1 MSYGANTA
9 ISRVITRATQIANA
23 ARRYFALTVLAAA
36 VSACNQS
43 NHDTTPPSIIN
54 IVPVKISDTTKPVLN
69 ISNASLVM
77 GVILP
82 NNATPS
88 SFVIAP
94 KGRITATDNNGI
106 ATLSVRNVVGLSAEQ
121 VQLAADGTLSAI
133 NILPTQAIGRGFVVV
148 RATDTSGN
156 FTDSTVYFDIS
167 PNLSST
173 QATLGVGQSHT
184 FNFAIMPNITSASVA
199 MPNNVMGVSG
209 QAYLAGNEVVITLNT
224 NSSAVVGEFK
234 PQVSLITADGK
245 VYPLVLTVTPKVDA
259 TTEYSTRKVTVN
271 GTTVTVE
278 NPSTYATDAD
288 GKTSVTVYLSK
299 GSYRLALAP
308 ASGDAIFDLESMGVG
323 PKDLSGSWTVEV
335 EPTVPNGATGQ
346 NQIGKIQRS
355 SVEIVYDPAPTIV
368 PGSAFA
374 NLGDMTV
381 SDELGG
387 SEIVINAGGVID
399 PLGRPIIYSAI
410 GLPVGLSID
419 ANTGVISGIYDAG

>member
-1 MSYGANTA
+1 MSYGANTP
-9 ISRVITRATQIANA
+9 ISRVITRATQITNA
-23 ARRYFALTVLAAA
+23 ARRYFSLTVLAAA

-94 KGRITATDNNGI
+94 KGRITATDNNGT
-106 ATLSVRNVVGLSAEQ
+106 ATLSVRQVVGLSAEQ

-133 NILPTQAIGRGFVVV
+133 NILPTQAIGRGSVVV
-148 RATDTSGN
+148 RATDASGN
-156 FTDSTVYFDIS
+156 FSDSTVYFDIS

-173 QATLGVGQSHT
+173 QATLGAGQSHT
-184 FNFAIMPNITSASVA
+184 FNFAIMPNVTSASVSVQ
-199 MPNNVMGVSG
+199 NNVTGVSG
-209 QAYLAGNEVVITLNT
+209 QANLVGNEVVITLNT
-224 NSSAVVGEFK
+224 NSSAVVGELK
-234 PQVSLITADGK
+234 PQVSLITSDGK
-245 VYPLVLTVTPKVDA
+245 VYPLELTVTPKVDA

-271 GTTVTVE
+271 GTTVRVE

-299 GSYRLALAP
+299 GSYRLALTP
-308 ASGDAIFDLESMGVG
+308 ASGDAIFDLESMGVA

-335 EPTVPNGATGQ
+335 EPTVPNGVTGQ
-346 NQIGKIQRS
+346 NQIGEIQRS
-355 SVEIVYDPAPTIV
+355 SVEVHYSLNEGGPTIST
-368 PGSAFA
+368 P
-374 NLGDMTV
+374 TV
-381 SDELGG
+381 
-387 SEIVINAGGVID
+387 
-399 PLGRPIIYSAI
+399 
-410 GLPVGLSID
+410 
-419 ANTGVISGIYDAG
+419 T

>member
-1 MSYGANTA
+1 MSYGANTP

-36 VSACNQS
+36 LSACNQS
-43 NHDTTPPSIIN
+43 NNDTTPPSIIN

-94 KGRITATDNNGI
+94 KGRITATDNNGT
-106 ATLSVRNVVGLSAEQ
+106 ATLSVRQVVGLSAEQ

-133 NILPTQAIGRGFVVV
+133 NILPTQAIGRGSVVV
-148 RATDTSGN
+148 RATDASGN
-156 FTDSTVYFDIS
+156 FTDSSVYFDIS

-224 NSSAVVGEFK
+224 NSSAAVGELK
-234 PQVSLITADGK
+234 PLVSLITADGK
-245 VYPLVLTVTPKVDA
+245 VYPLELTVTLKVDA
-259 TTEYSTRKVTVN
+259 PT
-271 GTTVTVE
+271 
-278 NPSTYATDAD
+278 TYAEPLLSVNQDTNTVSINNMGDLVKDLD
-288 GKTSVTVYLSK
+288 GVKDVTVYLEANGVRIGNSQGLYANVLTSTSADVAYTISADYLTKNGVTGKYESGTHKFTTKAVLDKEVPADTTPPSK
-299 GSYRLALAP
+299 VSE
-308 ASGDAIFDLESMGVG
+308 DL
-323 PKDLSGSWTVEV
+323 P
-335 EPTVPNGATGQ
+335 
-346 NQIGKIQRS
+346 
-355 SVEIVYDPAPTIV
+355 
-368 PGSAFA
+368 F
-374 NLGDMTV
+374 
-381 SDELGG
+381 
-387 SEIVINAGGVID
+387 ID
-399 PLGRPIIYSAI
+399 
-410 GLPVGLSID
+410 
-419 ANTGVISGIYDAG
+419 